1 MNLIEPERLINYFM
15 RRRKQNSGILAWFL
29 QPFKSKGS
37 AHQPDLILLASVA
50 LLLFFGLLFLSS
62 ASSTQALYRYDD
74 SYRFVKQQI
83 LHGLLP
89 GLLVFYVAIRIN
101 YNLYRKFALVF
112 LFFSLILLIA
122 VLVTSFASDYGT
134 AQSWI
139 VVGGFS
145 FQPSEFVKLF
155 FILFLAGWF
164 DRKGKDVKSLSS
176 TTLPFIFLLSIISL
190 FIIKQPDFGTL
201 SIIVIIAMALFFTA
215 GAKWTHLI
223 SILFAGGLALG
234 AMVKAAP
241 YRMSRITAWLNPDLD
256 PQGIGWQIKQSLI
269 AVGSGGWFGI
279 GLGASKQKSYLPQA
293 SSDSIFSIIAEE
305 IGFVFVLG
313 ILILFT
319 VLIYR
324 GFLIAKHSEDNFAKL
339 VSVGII
345 VWVAVQM
352 FINIGGMIQ
361 LFPLTGVP
369 LTFISLGG
377 SNLVITMLAM
387 GILAN
392 ISRYTVNK

>member
-1 MNLIEPERLINYFM
+1 MNYFM
-15 RRRKQNSGILAWFL
+15 RRRKRQNNGIIDWFL
-29 QPFKSKGS
+29 KPFKSDRS
-37 AHQPDLILLASVA
+37 VHQPDLVLLSAIG

-62 ASSTQALYRYDD
+62 ASSTQALYNFDD
-74 SYRFVKQQI
+74 SYRFVKQQT

-89 GLLVFYVAIRIN
+89 GLLIFYIAIRIK
-101 YNLYRKFALVF
+101 YTLYRKFALVF
-112 LFFSLILLIA
+112 LILSFLLLVA
-122 VLVTSFASDYGT
+122 VFASSFASDYGT

-139 VVGGFS
+139 VVGNFS

-164 DRKGKDVKSLSS
+164 DRKGNDVKSFAS
-176 TTLPFIFLLSIISL
+176 TTIPFVVLLSIISL

-201 SIIVIIAMALFFTA
+201 SIIIAIAMALFFAA
-215 GAKWTHLI
+215 GARWTHL
-223 SILFAGGLALG
+223 FAIIVSGGLVLG

-241 YRMSRITAWLNPDLD
+241 YRMNRITAWLNPEID

-269 AVGSGGWFGI
+269 AVGSGGWFGV

-305 IGFVFVLG
+305 IGFLFVVG
-313 ILILFT
+313 ILILFC
-319 VLIYR
+319 VLFYR
-324 GFLIAKHSEDNFAKL
+324 IFLIAKNSDDNFAKL
-339 VSVGII
+339 VAVGIAI
-345 VWVAVQM
+345 WISAQVFV
-352 FINIGGMIQ
+352 NIAGMIQ

-392 ISRYTVNK
+392 ISKYTNKNA